1 MDKDY
6 MDGKIGIAPA
16 VLEEIRSLA
25 RKNRVQKVVLFGSRA
40 RGDFHRA
47 SDIDLAVLGGDLTNF
62 ALELEDTTSTLLT
75 YDVVDLGVPL
85 QREFLNAIRQEGIIL
100 YEEV

>member
-1 MDKDY
+1 MDRNQMKNT
-6 MDGKIGIAPA
+6 GISPT

-25 RKNRVQKVVLFGSRA
+25 QKNGVQKVVLFGSRA

-47 SDIDLAVLGGDLTNF
+47 SDIDLAALGGDPAIF
-62 ALELEDTTSTLLT
+62 ALELEDMTSTLLT
-75 YDVVDLGVPL
+75 YDVVDLGLPL
-85 QREFLNAIRQEGIIL
+85 QHDFLNAIRQEGIIL

>member
-6 MDGKIGIAPA
+6 MDGKTGSAPA
-16 VLEEIRSLA
+16 V
-25 RKNRVQKVVLFGSRA
+25 
-40 RGDFHRA
+40 
-47 SDIDLAVLGGDLTNF
+47 IDLAVLGGDLTNF

>member
-1 MDKDY
+1 
-6 MDGKIGIAPA
+6 MDGKTGIAPA

-47 SDIDLAVLGGDLTNF
+47 SDIDLAVLGGDLANF
-62 ALELEDTTSTLLT
+62 ALELEDMTSTLLT

>member
-1 MDKDY
+1 M
-6 MDGKIGIAPA
+6 
-16 VLEEIRSLA
+16 
-25 RKNRVQKVVLFGSRA
+25 FGFWA

-47 SDIDLAVLGGDLTNF
+47 SDIDLAVLGGDLDNF
-62 ALELEDTTSTLLT
+62 ALELEDMTSTLLT